1 MDPDKNLQF
10 TGRPIHQK
18 KRIGDILLEAGLITR
33 DQLKTAL
40 QKQSVTGGRIG
51 NILVEMEYLSEE
63 NMVGALS
70 KQLGIPSID
79 LKNAKIPDELM
90 DLLPGNF
97 LLKNQV
103 VPVEKEGDKL
113 KMAMAN
119 PLDRSA
125 MSDVEFMIGVGVIPM
140 VTTPSAVDRFLKQR
154 LKGFGN
160 ETTQKSRAADR
171 MEVVE
176 EEEQK
181 VDTLKLRSS
190 AESPV
195 IIRSINKLLI
205 DAIRSGTTNVHIT
218 PRQNDVLVRYRLDG
232 ILRNTTSFPAQAYPA
247 ILARLK
253 SIAHMDIGVTRRP
266 QNGGVSV
273 RVGERE
279 ADLRISIL
287 PTLTGE
293 KVVIRVVGKNQKM
306 RNLENLGMHPKD
318 LSTFYSLLSRPHGMI
333 LVVGPAGSGTST
345 TLYTSLRYLRSEE
358 NNIVAIEDPIEFQI
372 PGINQIQVNLKDG
385 LSFTVGLR
393 SIMHQDP
400 DILMVS
406 EIRDSETARLMFQSA
421 MMGHLVL
428 SSLYTNNVVSTI
440 THLMNLDIKPHMAA
454 SSMAGVV
461 AQRLIRRNCPHCLE
475 RYIPEPKVLAG
486 LNIDVMEVSK
496 MNFYRGRGCQK
507 CYGTGYRGQIGIFE
521 ILSID
526 YVLKEIILKRASER
540 EIFTAARK
548 RGMTTMEEN
557 GLYLVLNK
565 ITTLEEIIRVIPSD
579 EISTARKGDWE
590 KKIISLF
597 DEAIYLL

>member
-1 MDPDKNLQF
+1 MVQKNQIPSAR
-10 TGRPIHQK
+10 GRIGQR

-33 DQLKTAL
+33 EQMKSAL

-51 NILVEMEYLSEE
+51 NIMVEMKFLSEE

-79 LKNAKIPDELM
+79 LKKASVSEDMLK
-90 DLLPGNF
+90 LLPEHF
-97 LLKNQV
+97 LIKNQV
-103 VPVEKEGDKL
+103 VPVKREGNTL
-113 KMAMAN
+113 KVAMAN
-119 PLDRSA
+119 PLDQSTV
-125 MSDVEFMIGVGVIPM
+125 SDIEFMIGGSVVPL
-140 VTTPSAVDRFLKQR
+140 VTTPSAVDRFLKR
-154 LKGFGN
+154 KIKKPEAGG
-160 ETTQKSRAADR
+160 AGADER

-176 EEEQK
+176 DEERK
-181 VDTLKLRSS
+181 VDTLKLQSS
-190 AESPV
+190 AESPAIV
-195 IIRSINKLLI
+195 RSINKLLI
-205 DAIRSGTTNVHIT
+205 DAIRSGATNVHIT

-253 SIAHMDIGVTRRP
+253 GIAHMDIGVSRRP

-273 RVGERE
+273 RVGDME

-287 PTLTGE
+287 PTFTGE
-293 KVVIRVVGKNQKM
+293 KAVIRVVGKNQKM

-318 LSTFYSLLSRPHGMI
+318 LSTFYSLLSRPQGMV

-358 NNIVAIEDPIEFQI
+358 NNIITIEDPIEFQI
-372 PGINQIQVNLKDG
+372 PGTNQIQVNSREG

-393 SIMHQDP
+393 SILHQDP
-400 DILMVS
+400 DVVMIS

-428 SSLYTNNVVSTI
+428 SSMYTNNVVSTI
-440 THLMNLDIKPHMAA
+440 THLMNFDIKPHMAA
-454 SSMAGVV
+454 SSIAGVV
-461 AQRLIRRNCPHCLE
+461 AQRLVRRNCPHCLE
-475 RYIPEPKVLAG
+475 RYVPEPKILAG

-496 MNFYRGRGCQK
+496 MNFYRGSGCLK
-507 CYGTGYRGQIGIFE
+507 CNNTGYLGQIGIFE

-526 YVLKEIILKRASER
+526 YILKEIILKRASER
-540 EIFTAARK
+540 EIFTAARQ

-565 ITTLEEIIRVIPSD
+565 ITTLEEILRVIPSD
-579 EISTARKGDWE
+579 EISTQRKGAWE

>member
-1 MDPDKNLQF
+1 MAQNTK
-10 TGRPIHQK
+10 TRSAGRRIGQR

-33 DQLKTAL
+33 EQMKAAL
-40 QKQSVTGGRIG
+40 QRQSVTGGRIG
-51 NILVEMEYLSEE
+51 NIMVEMDFLSEE

-79 LKNAKIPDELM
+79 LKKVTVSE
-90 DLLPGNF
+90 DLLKLLPENF
-97 LLKNQV
+97 LIKNQV
-103 VPVEKEGDKL
+103 VPIEREGNIL
-113 KMAMAN
+113 KIAMAN
-119 PLDRSA
+119 PLDRST
-125 MSDVEFMIGVGVIPM
+125 MNDIEFMIGGGVVPL
-140 VTTPSAVDRFLKQR
+140 VTTPSAVERFLKK
-154 LKGFGN
+154 LKGP
-160 ETTQKSRAADR
+160 EEDTRAGSGAAER
-171 MEVVE
+171 MEVVVD
-176 EEEQK
+176 EEQK
-181 VDTLKLRSS
+181 VDTRKLLSS
-190 AESPV
+190 AESPA
-195 IIRSINKLLI
+195 IIRSINRLLI
-205 DAIRSGTTNVHIT
+205 DAIRTGTTNVHIT

-232 ILRNTTSFPAQAYPA
+232 ILRNTTSFPAQVYPA

-273 RVGERE
+273 RVGDME
-279 ADLRISIL
+279 ADLRISML
-287 PTLTGE
+287 PTFTGE

-358 NNIVAIEDPIEFQI
+358 SNIITIEDPIEFQI
-372 PGINQIQVNLKDG
+372 PGINQIQVNPRDG
-385 LSFTVGLR
+385 LTFSVGLR

-400 DILMVS
+400 DIIMVS
-406 EIRDSETARLMFQSA
+406 EIRESEIARLMFQSA

-428 SSLYTNNVVSTI
+428 SSTYTNNVVSTI
-440 THLMNLDIKPHMAA
+440 THLMNFDIKPHMAA
-454 SSMAGVV
+454 SSIAGVV
-461 AQRLIRRNCPHCLE
+461 AQRLVRRNCPHCLE

-486 LNIDVMEVSK
+486 LNVDVMEVSK
-496 MNFYRGRGCQK
+496 MNFYRGRGCSK
-507 CYGTGYRGQIGIFE
+507 CNDTGYRGQIGIFE

-526 YVLKEIILKRASER
+526 YILKEIILKRASER
-540 EIFTAARK
+540 EIFTAARH

-565 ITTLEEIIRVIPSD
+565 ITTLEEILRVIPSD
-579 EISTARKGDWE
+579 EISTQRKGAWE
-590 KKIISLF
+590 KQIISLF